1 MGRVYDMDTKKL
13 EDFAMKITLEA
24 LGSGLTLQTHL
35 GDRLGLFR
43 AMAGA
48 GPLTSAGLAA
58 RTGLSERY
66 VREWLRVQA
75 VAEHVDYD
83 PAEGTYELPDEHA
96 LVLADDTTIAARASA
111 SQIQAASW
119 KAADHLAEAFRTGE
133 GFAWHRH
140 DDNLFDG
147 VSRFFA
153 PLYRYSLV
161 DHWLPALDG
170 VTERLA
176 AGARVLDVGC
186 GMGTS
191 SILMAEAY
199 PNSRFEGVDTHEPSI
214 EAARLAAKDAG
225 VDARVHFHVAD
236 SGEEQYGAWDL
247 ICFFDAL
254 HDMGDPLAAAA
265 RARAALA
272 EGGTV
277 LVVEPFAADRLEDTV
292 GNPIAA
298 TYAAA
303 SVMLC
308 LPHGLSEG
316 AKLGLGNQSGPSRIE
331 ALLREAGFGR
341 VRTALTTDFNLVI
354 EARA

>member
-236 SGEEQYGAWDL
+236 SGEEQYGTWDL

-254 HDMGDPLAAAA
+254 HDMGDPLAAAV